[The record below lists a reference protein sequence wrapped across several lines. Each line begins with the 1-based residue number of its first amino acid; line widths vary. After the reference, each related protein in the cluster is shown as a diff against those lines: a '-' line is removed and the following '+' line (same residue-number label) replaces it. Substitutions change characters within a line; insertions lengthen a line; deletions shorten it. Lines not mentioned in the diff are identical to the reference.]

1 MATIKDVSKYSGVSV
16 ATVSRVLNNSNK
28 VKPAT
33 KERVLQAINELNYK
47 PNAVAKT
54 LFKKQSYSIG
64 LIIPD
69 ISNPF
74 FPQVARA
81 VEDTAR
87 QYGYRVILCNSD
99 GNKEKERDYIETLS
113 QNHVDG
119 LLVTTISGNSDNFKR
134 FHLPVVALDR
144 SMDKEIPCVY
154 VDNYEGGK
162 LAAQT
167 LFENGGKV
175 FGEISGPTN
184 LITAKERSRGFR
196 DFLKKKGITA
206 ITYEGEFD
214 FKRSFITAGQL
225 LDENPEID
233 SVFVGNDQIGV
244 ALVKEA
250 MLRGMSIPD
259 DLQIIGFDGID
270 IGELIS
276 PSLSTIEQPI
286 YELGKEATKLLLDLA
301 NKKHVNQRS
310 ICMPINYVRRNT
322 TSG

>member
-1 MATIKDVSKYSGVSV
+1 MATIRDVSKYSGVSV
-16 ATVSRVLNNSNK
+16 ATVSRVINDSSK
-28 VKPAT
+28 VQPTT
-33 KERVLQAINELNYK
+33 KEKVLEAIKELNYK

-74 FPQVARA
+74 FPEVARA

-99 GNKEKERDYIETLS
+99 GNKEKEKDYIETLS

-119 LLVTTISGNSDNFKR
+119 LLVTSISGNSDNFKGL
-134 FHLPVVALDR
+134 HMPVVALDR
-144 SMDKEIPCVY
+144 SMDKNIPCVY

-175 FGEISGPTN
+175 FGEISGPPN
-184 LITAKERSRGFR
+184 LITAKERSRGFH
-196 DFLKKKGITA
+196 DFLKMKEMTA

-214 FKRSFITAGQL
+214 FKRSFEVAGQL
-225 LDENPEID
+225 LDKTPEVD

-244 ALVKEA
+244 AMVKEA
-250 MLRGMSIPD
+250 MLRDIRIPGE
-259 DLQIIGFDGID
+259 LQIVGFDGIE
-270 IGELIS
+270 IGELIT
-276 PSLSTIEQPI
+276 PSLSTIQQPI
-286 YELGKEATKLLLDLA
+286 YELGKEATKLLLALA
-301 NKKHVNQRS
+301 NKQPVKQTSV
-310 ICMPINYVRRNT
+310 CMPINYVKRNT
-322 TSG
+322 TVR

>member
-1 MATIKDVSKYSGVSV
+1 
-16 ATVSRVLNNSNK
+16 
-28 VKPAT
+28 
-33 KERVLQAINELNYK
+33 
-47 PNAVAKT
+47 
-54 LFKKQSYSIG
+54 
-64 LIIPD
+64 
-69 ISNPF
+69 
-74 FPQVARA
+74 
-81 VEDTAR
+81 
-87 QYGYRVILCNSD
+87 
-99 GNKEKERDYIETLS
+99 
-113 QNHVDG
+113 
-119 LLVTTISGNSDNFKR
+119 
-134 FHLPVVALDR
+134 
-144 SMDKEIPCVY
+144 MDKEIPCVY

-301 NKKHVNQRS
+301 NKKHVKQRS

>member
-1 MATIKDVSKYSGVSV
+1 MATIKDVSKHSGVSV
-16 ATVSRVLNNSNK
+16 ATVSRVLNNSSK
-28 VKPAT
+28 VQPTT
-33 KERVLQAINELNYK
+33 KKKVLQAINELNYK

-74 FPQVARA
+74 FPEVARA

-99 GNKEKERDYIETLS
+99 GNKEKEKDYIETLS

-119 LLVTTISGNSDNFKR
+119 LLVTSITGNSDNFKGL
-134 FHLPVVALDR
+134 HMPVVALDR
-144 SMDKEIPCVY
+144 SMDEEIPCVY

-167 LFENGGKV
+167 LFENGGKK
-175 FGEISGPTN
+175 FGEISGPSN
-184 LITAKERSRGFR
+184 LITAKERSRGFH
-196 DFLKKKGITA
+196 DFLKKKEMTA

-214 FKRSFITAGQL
+214 FKHSFTIAGQF

-233 SVFVGNDQIGV
+233 SIFVGNDQIGV

-250 MLRGMSIPD
+250 MLRGIRIPE
-259 DLQIIGFDGID
+259 DLQIIGFDGIE
-270 IGELIS
+270 IGGLIT
-276 PSLSTIEQPI
+276 PSLSTIQQPI
-286 YELGKEATKLLLDLA
+286 YELGKEAARLLLALA
-301 NKKHVNQRS
+301 NKHQVKETS
-310 ICMPINYVRRNT
+310 ICMPINYVQRST
-322 TSG
+322 TIR